1 MYVCMYAVY
10 TSSIGMPLMISI
22 DTHLL
27 CIPEFET
34 SNMAKNGC
42 LVVREISSV
51 CLVSSQTMLKHVE
64 PGILWSITIHYDSG
78 NP

>member
-64 PGILWSITIHYDSG
+64 TC
-78 NP
+78 